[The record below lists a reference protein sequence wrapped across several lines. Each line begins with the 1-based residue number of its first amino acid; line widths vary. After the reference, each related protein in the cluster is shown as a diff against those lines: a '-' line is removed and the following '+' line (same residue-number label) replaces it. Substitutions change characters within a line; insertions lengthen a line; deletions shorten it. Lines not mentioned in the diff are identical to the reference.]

1 MIYVKGILTG
11 LAVAILSP
19 LIERI
24 IGGGTYPVA
33 FWTITIAGVPLR
45 PLDSIVTTLIVSLVL
60 VWHYRRAH

>member
-1 MIYVKGILTG
+1 MIYVRSILTG
-11 LAVAILSP
+11 LAVAILTP

-24 IGGGTYPVA
+24 WGGDIYPDA
-33 FWTITIAGVPLR
+33 FWTVTIAGVPLR